1 MVKENGLDMDIKKL
15 SKNYSKVVFYF
26 LLLIIDIWLI
36 DTSLEFIN
44 SPSDIGVIVGTCLLI
59 MSMGILLVCGYSIAV
74 KFINFINKLV

>member
-1 MVKENGLDMDIKKL
+1 MDIKKL

-44 SPSDIGVIVGTCLLI
+44 SPSDIGVIVGICLLI

-74 KFINFINKLV
+74 KFINFINKLG

>member
-1 MVKENGLDMDIKKL
+1 MDIKKL

-59 MSMGILLVCGYSIAV
+59 MSIGILLVCGYSIAV
-74 KFINFINKLV
+74 KFINFINKLG

>member
-1 MVKENGLDMDIKKL
+1 MDIKKL
-15 SKNYSKVVFYF
+15 SKTYGKVVFYF

-44 SPSDIGVIVGTCLLI
+44 SPSDIGVIVGICLLI

-74 KFINFINKLV
+74 KFINFINKLG

>member
-1 MVKENGLDMDIKKL
+1 MDIKKL

-74 KFINFINKLV
+74 KFINFINKLG